1 MRNAFST
8 TPVSGARGLYQ
19 GTLETQCSESLP
31 SVLKNCS
38 SYIPGEPGL
47 ITPIGYQRCLTI
59 SRRRMI
65 ASFSRQTSS
74 RKSAFVAFALP
85 TSTVRS
91 FAAGS

>member
-1 MRNAFST
+1 VSAAFGS
-8 TPVSGARGLYQ
+8 YQ
-19 GTLETQCSESLP
+19 GTFETQYSESLP

-47 ITPIGYQRCLTI
+47 ITPIGFQRCLTI

-65 ASFSRQTSS
+65 ESCRRHTSS
-74 RKSAFVAFALP
+74 RKSALDAFAFD

-91 FAAGS
+91 LAAGS